1 MPKRDSTVRGR
12 EFGAGIRAALEKAG
26 LTGRGAAHLAGW
38 DPAKLSDLLN
48 GKGGISEHDL
58 VRLLG
63 VCRTPIE
70 ESDHLLAVFRE
81 ADRSGWLQVHG
92 ERQPVL
98 PRTLSEHEAVAAES
112 ICWSMNLIPGPLQL
126 PDYFRALI
134 ASNPNT
140 PQREADE
147 RVAARAARQQQL
159 FRRRCDMTFY
169 IHEQALRLPVG
180 SSEVMSDQLH
190 HLVTMGVRPYI
201 TYRILLTSAGAHAGL
216 AGSFTLMTFDKLEPV
231 VFIDAENHAVFLDD
245 KGSAKAYKNIVSS
258 LDRVALDAEQSMEL
272 IERLTS

>member
-12 EFGAGIRAALEKAG
+12 EFGAGIRAAIDKAG
-26 LTGRGAAHLAGW
+26 LTGRGASQLAGW
-38 DPAKLSDLLN
+38 DPAKLSDLMN

-58 VRLLG
+58 IRLLG
-63 VCRTPIE
+63 VCRTPLE
-70 ESDHLLAVFRE
+70 ESDHLLTMFRE

-98 PRTLSEHEAVAAES
+98 PRTLNEHEAVATEI
-112 ICWSMNLIPGPLQL
+112 ICWSMNLVPGPLQL

-134 ASNPNT
+134 DSNPNT
-140 PQREADE
+140 LQTEADE
-147 RVAARAARQQQL
+147 RVAARADRQQQL

-180 SSEVMSDQLH
+180 GPEVMSDQLH
-190 HLVTMGVRPYI
+190 HIMTMGIRPYI
-201 TYRILLTSAGAHAGL
+201 TYRVLPTSLGAHAGL

-245 KGSAKAYKNIVSS
+245 KDSAKAYKNIVRS
-258 LDRVALDAEQSMEL
+258 LDQAALDAEQSKEL
-272 IERLTS
+272 IERMTS